1 MSVSLVYS
9 IDRRNENAM
18 LVSLSSALQRSSG
31 LAGVVVLYS
40 DGPSERLSRRL
51 RAVCGKT
58 PFEVVDTASEFRRV
72 EQEGFQIGTVGKI
85 AYLKF
90 LVPSVVDTTR
100 AVFLD
105 ADTIVRTDLCELYD
119 TDLERQP
126 IGAVQDWLVPTV
138 LAANSPVR
146 RYVAVAGDLPY
157 FNSGVMLIDVA
168 RLREVGLMEQAVR
181 LRDVEVRYAD
191 QDLFN
196 LILLGRWKRLD
207 PRWNYPVDRSLVADS
222 LKEQHEAMWDGRKIS
237 HYMGRKKPW
246 IFPFN
251 TWTVHRDF
259 VRCRQRSPLKYWIPT
274 PLSPAS
280 LRYYRGYVG
289 RKLGIEI

>member
-18 LVSLSSALQRSSG
+18 LVSLSSALEQSPG
-31 LAGVVVLYS
+31 LARVVVLYS
-40 DGPSERLSRRL
+40 DGLSDRLTRRV
-51 RAVCGKT
+51 AEVCGSV
-58 PFEVVDTASEFRRV
+58 PFEIVDTAREFRRI
-72 EQEGFQIGTVGKI
+72 EAEGFQIGTVGKI

-90 LVPSVVDTTR
+90 LVPEVVDTTR

-105 ADTIVRTDLCELYD
+105 ADTIVRTDLREIYETELAGM
-119 TDLERQP
+119 P

-138 LAANSPVR
+138 LAPNSPVR

-157 FNSGVMLIDVA
+157 FNSGVMLIDVP
-168 RLREVGLMEQAVR
+168 RLREVNLMEQAVR

-196 LILLGRWKRLD
+196 LMLLARWQPLD
-207 PRWNYPVDRSLVADS
+207 PRWNYPVDRSLVAES
-222 LKEQHEAMWDGRKIS
+222 RREEHEAMWDDRKIS

-251 TWTVHRDF
+251 TWAVHRDF
-259 VRCRQRSPLKYWIPT
+259 VRCRQRSPLRYWIPT
-274 PLSPAS
+274 PLNPAS

-289 RKLGIEI
+289 RKLGVEI